1 MRNINFDMMI
11 AALVMLIL
19 NCRGYYKYVMG
30 KQLSER
36 EAARRECMLFP
47 NLYKWVCICSSLL
60 IAVVL
65 FYHYIEGLTV
75 NSFRLLL
82 VTGISF
88 GISQILQIAQ
98 RKESKYYKNSLVVI
112 VYLSL
117 IILLFIYMFFN

>member
-1 MRNINFDMMI
+1 MYIVKIVHSYIDI
-11 AALVMLIL
+11 
-19 NCRGYYKYVMG
+19 Y
-30 KQLSER
+30 
-36 EAARRECMLFP
+36 MLF
-47 NLYKWVCICSSLL
+47 Y
-60 IAVVL
+60 
-65 FYHYIEGLTV
+65 YYIEGLTA

>member
-1 MRNINFDMMI
+1 MYIVKIVHSYIDIYM
-11 AALVMLIL
+11 
-19 NCRGYYKYVMG
+19 
-30 KQLSER
+30 
-36 EAARRECMLFP
+36 
-47 NLYKWVCICSSLL
+47 

-65 FYHYIEGLTV
+65 FYYYIEDLTA